1 MIDSKVPEVDWLIS
15 LLTNFIQL
23 NTCEE
28 ELTKTRLDLESAQ
41 KLAEE
46 QSVKVETVTVKNEE
60 LEEQLTQQREN
71 EKDKIEILNIDLEAA
86 KSVSETQ
93 KTELEYLKAELE
105 KESGSIDQA
114 AITQLDVILVIMF
127 LNRTKS

>member
-1 MIDSKVPEVDWLIS
+1 MIDSKVPEVWLIS

>member
-1 MIDSKVPEVDWLIS
+1 MIDSKVPEVWLIS

-28 ELTKTRLDLESAQ
+28 ELTKTRLDLERAQ

-46 QSVKVETVTVKNEE
+46 QSLKVETVTVKNEE

>member
-1 MIDSKVPEVDWLIS
+1 MKVA
-15 LLTNFIQL
+15 T
-23 NTCEE
+23 
-28 ELTKTRLDLESAQ
+28 
-41 KLAEE
+41 
-46 QSVKVETVTVKNEE
+46 ETARNQE

-114 AITQLDVILVIMF
+114 ATTVV
-127 LNRTKS
+127 TK

>member
-1 MIDSKVPEVDWLIS
+1 MIDSKVPEVWLIS

-46 QSVKVETVTVKNEE
+46 QSLKVETVTVKNEE